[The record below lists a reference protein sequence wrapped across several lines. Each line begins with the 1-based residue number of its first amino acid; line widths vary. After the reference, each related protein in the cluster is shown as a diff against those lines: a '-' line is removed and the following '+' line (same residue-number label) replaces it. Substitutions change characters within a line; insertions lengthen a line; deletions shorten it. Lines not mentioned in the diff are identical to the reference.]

1 MITTIALSLKAR
13 HTDGGVARPCASLH
27 EPRSAASAI
36 IAAVRASP
44 QVRHPYVWRK
54 PGVCG
59 GSPVVRG
66 TRFPVRSV
74 VIYVLRQGMTPEEMV
89 REWPHLKLEYVYDA
103 LSFYYDHRTEID
115 REIRH
120 ADRLFARQAAAK

>member
-1 MITTIALSLKAR
+1 M
-13 HTDGGVARPCASLH
+13 
-27 EPRSAASAI
+27 
-36 IAAVRASP
+36 RASP

-59 GSPVVRG
+59 GSPVIRG
-66 TRFPVRSV
+66 TRFPIRSV

-89 REWPHLKLEYVYDA
+89 REWPHLKLEHVYDA

-120 ADRLFARQAAAK
+120 ADRLFARHAAAK